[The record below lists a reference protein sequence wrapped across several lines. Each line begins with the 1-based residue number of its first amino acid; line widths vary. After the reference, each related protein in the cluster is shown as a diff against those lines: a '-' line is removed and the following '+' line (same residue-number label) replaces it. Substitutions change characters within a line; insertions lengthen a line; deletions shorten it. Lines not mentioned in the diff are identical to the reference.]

1 MTGRKRLGTFLGL
14 AGIIL
19 LGTAGVFW
27 RGDAARRSEIRSE
40 TASLQ
45 DSARVLHEELVET
58 SLRLR
63 GLTASLPTIPDS
75 LRRHSGGK
83 VREATEGYNKAIRRL
98 EMTER
103 DVNLRM
109 SALAMESGRE
119 REQARA
125 RAVPL
130 AGGGLAA
137 LILGAVL
144 MLIPARRVGA

>member
-1 MTGRKRLGTFLGL
+1 
-14 AGIIL
+14 
-19 LGTAGVFW
+19 
-27 RGDAARRSEIRSE
+27 
-40 TASLQ
+40 
-45 DSARVLHEELVET
+45 
-58 SLRLR
+58 
-63 GLTASLPTIPDS
+63 
-75 LRRHSGGK
+75 